1 LETFPRTF
9 SLTPCHPVSVAS
21 DTALAGL
28 LDTSRCCVLDLNA
41 FIRVPQYPWRMP
53 QGREVHPCVNFLM
66 GNRVSLYFVLDGG
79 RDGNEERTTPLP
91 PDEAVLEEKSGVLAS
106 LG

>member
-1 LETFPRTF
+1 
-9 SLTPCHPVSVAS
+9 
-21 DTALAGL
+21 
-28 LDTSRCCVLDLNA
+28 
-41 FIRVPQYPWRMP
+41 
-53 QGREVHPCVNFLM
+53 M